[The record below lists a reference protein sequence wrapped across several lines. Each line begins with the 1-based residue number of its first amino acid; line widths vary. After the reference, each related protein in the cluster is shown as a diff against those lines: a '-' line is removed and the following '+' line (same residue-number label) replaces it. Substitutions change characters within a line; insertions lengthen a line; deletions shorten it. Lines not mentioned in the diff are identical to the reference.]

1 MQASCKQ
8 TPRGRWSYPSVMTDR
23 SRFSIVPIGSLHT
36 GWGLQVDGIIR
47 RSSPS
52 LIARGAYVDAIMAG
66 ASEADA
72 DNIARAIEARPWPTY
87 EERMAVF
94 SPAGPWKPSRDPFT
108 PQAAHKLGRA
118 DL

>member
-1 MQASCKQ
+1 MA
-8 TPRGRWSYPSVMTDR
+8 TLHPAPSSSPGAR
-23 SRFSIVPIGSLHT
+23 LSISERPVT
-36 GWGLQVDGIIR
+36 GWALKVDGVVR

-52 LIARGAYVDAIMAG
+52 LISLGAYVDAIMAG
-66 ASEADA
+66 ADEADA

-87 EERMAVF
+87 VERMAVF

-108 PQAAHKLGRA
+108 PHTARKCSRA